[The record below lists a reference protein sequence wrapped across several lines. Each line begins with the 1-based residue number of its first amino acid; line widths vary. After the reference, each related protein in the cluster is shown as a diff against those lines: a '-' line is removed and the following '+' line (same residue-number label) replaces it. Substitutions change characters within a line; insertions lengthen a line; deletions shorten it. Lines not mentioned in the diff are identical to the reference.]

1 MDNAYKDKE
10 DIRDV
15 LLIGGSAPIP
25 CVQSKLKEIFEDR
38 ELDLQFG
45 LSHCNDLV
53 AYGAAIMAKRL
64 SQSKNAYQIVNSGE
78 KSDSSIEGELPVSR

>member
-1 MDNAYKDKE
+1 MNNAYTDKE

-25 CVQSKLKEIFEDR
+25 CVQSKLKEIFEDQ

-53 AYGAAIMAKRL
+53 AYGAAVMAKRL
-64 SQSKNAYQIVNSGE
+64 SQSRKADQIVTSGE

>member
-1 MDNAYKDKE
+1 MNNSYKEKE

-15 LLIGGSAPIP
+15 LLVGGSAPIP
-25 CVQSKLKEIFEDR
+25 CVQSKLKEIFEDQ

-53 AYGAAIMAKRL
+53 AYGAAFMAKRL
-64 SQSKNAYQIVNSGE
+64 SQSKNANQIVTSG
-78 KSDSSIEGELPVSR
+78 